1 MPFPAG
7 PGCAQAVV
15 AMEVGVAQAPVCSPA
30 ASPGDGRLG
39 VPVEHGP
46 PSTTG

>member
-7 PGCAQAVV
+7 PGCAQAAV
-15 AMEVGVAQAPVCSPA
+15 AMEVGVAQAPEHSPA
-30 ASPGDGRLG
+30 ASPWDGRLR

-46 PSTTG
+46 LSTTG